1 MKISNIKK
9 WSTEKLSQS
18 IFYVLVG
25 FAVITFFL
33 FFFVGYDMPFEEN
46 PDFNAPFFTN
56 LLLVTMWIF
65 FLLAL
70 CLAIYSFVRAG
81 KRNSKGKMKMNGIP
95 AGNIV
100 WITWGG
106 TLVLLVL
113 TFVLGS
119 SGMILINGQAFT
131 DWLWLKLSDMFIWSS
146 ATLLLCAIGAVLFG
160 ATRYIRKDRK
170 RFKK

>member
-9 WSTEKLSQS
+9 WPTEKLSQS
-18 IFYVLVG
+18 ILYVLVG

-65 FLLAL
+65 CLLAL

-106 TLVLLVL
+106 TLALLVL

>member
-46 PDFNAPFFTN
+46 PDFNAPFFAN

-70 CLAIYSFVRAG
+70 CLAIYSFVRAS
-81 KRNSKGKMKMNGIP
+81 KRNSKGEMKMNGIP

-106 TLVLLVL
+106 TLALLVL

-131 DWLWLKLSDMFIWSS
+131 DWLWLKLSDMFLWSS

>member
-56 LLLVTMWIF
+56 LLLVAMWIF

-81 KRNSKGKMKMNGIP
+81 KRKSKGEMKMNGIP

-106 TLVLLVL
+106 TLALLVL

>member
-1 MKISNIKK
+1 MRIS
-9 WSTEKLSQS
+9 LC
-18 IFYVLVG
+18 
-25 FAVITFFL
+25 
-33 FFFVGYDMPFEEN
+33 
-46 PDFNAPFFTN
+46 PFFTN

-70 CLAIYSFVRAG
+70 CLAIYSFVRAS
-81 KRNSKGKMKMNGIP
+81 KRNSKGEMKMNGIP

-106 TLVLLVL
+106 TLALLVL